1 LKAKTDAIKNIGY
14 NITTLS
20 QATYPALNTFAV
32 YSTFAKEYGNLASAL
47 VKTGS
52 GFGSNDTLDAKVISK
67 ALLAAANR
75 GVTASKLLGF
85 TTDATTDNCALT
97 PKSEEGTSNSD
108 NHAKNLDITGIQLFA
123 INPSEG
129 EINVEIQ
136 DAKNNQLSDVR
147 VYDLSG
153 KLVKSFTASGSKI
166 NVTSMTTGLYT
177 VVVNASGL
185 QESIKVV
192 VN

>member
-1 LKAKTDAIKNIGY
+1 
-14 NITTLS
+14 
-20 QATYPALNTFAV
+20 
-32 YSTFAKEYGNLASAL
+32 
-47 VKTGS
+47 
-52 GFGSNDTLDAKVISK
+52 
-67 ALLAAANR
+67 
-75 GVTASKLLGF
+75 
-85 TTDATTDNCALT
+85 
-97 PKSEEGTSNSD
+97 
-108 NHAKNLDITGIQLFA
+108 LFA

-166 NVTSMTTGLYT
+166 NVSSMTTGLYT

-192 VN
+192 VQ